1 MTVQVNSRYVK
12 TLMSVKGMTITDLA
26 EATGVSRQ
34 TIYNIMG
41 GRAFANDTLGKMA
54 EALGTTP
61 SRLIST
67 GEVAVQLQPEV

>member
-1 MTVQVNSRYVK
+1 MTVKINARYVR
-12 TLMSVKGMTITDLA
+12 TLLLAKGMTVTDLA
-26 EATGVSRQ
+26 DATGVSRQ

-41 GRAFANDTLGKMA
+41 GKPFTNDTLGKMA

-67 GEVAVQLQPEV
+67 GEVAVQLQPEI